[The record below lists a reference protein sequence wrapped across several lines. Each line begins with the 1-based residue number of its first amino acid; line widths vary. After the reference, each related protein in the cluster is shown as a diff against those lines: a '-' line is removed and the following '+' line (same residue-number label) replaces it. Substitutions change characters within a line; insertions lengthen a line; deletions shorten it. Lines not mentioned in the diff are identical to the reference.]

1 MTLLLGAGLF
11 VLDGWTARPDFIP
24 TLERRP
30 LLRYSGYAGLLLLVI
45 FFGVYVDQKAFIY
58 FQF

>member
-1 MTLLLGAGLF
+1 M
-11 VLDGWTARPDFIP
+11 PM
-24 TLERRP
+24 
-30 LLRYSGYAGLLLLVI
+30 LRYSGYAGLLLLVI